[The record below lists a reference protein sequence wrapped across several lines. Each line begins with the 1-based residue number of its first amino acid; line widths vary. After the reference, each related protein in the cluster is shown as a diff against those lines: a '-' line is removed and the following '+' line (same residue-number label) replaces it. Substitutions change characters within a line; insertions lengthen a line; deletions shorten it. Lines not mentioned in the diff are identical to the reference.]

1 MTGAWII
8 ALAIVADAFV
18 GDPPSW
24 PHLVRYIGRAITFLE
39 GRLRPLSSSP
49 FGLRLTGL
57 FLVLLVV
64 GGFAVAAAL
73 CLALAGA
80 LATALAWL
88 LALLLA
94 WQCISA
100 GQLWREA
107 RSVLAALEGGDLG
120 LARGRLSMIVGRE
133 TQKLDP
139 EGVRRAVVETVA
151 ENFNDG
157 VVAPLLYL
165 ALLGPVGAVA
175 YKAINTLDSM
185 VGYRDERYQYLGWA
199 AARLDDL
206 AGWLPA
212 RLSALLLMAACP
224 LLGLNA
230 GRAWRIAQRDHAA
243 HKSPNSA
250 WPEAA
255 AAGALGVRLGGPNYY
270 HGGLLDKPWIN
281 PEGGPTTALQATQC
295 VHLMQVATVLSAG
308 GAFFLAWG
316 LGWWA

>member
-1 MTGAWII
+1 MVAAWII
-8 ALAIVADAFV
+8 CLAVVADALL

-39 GRLRPLSSSP
+39 GRLRPLVSSP
-49 FGLRLTGL
+49 FGLRLGGV
-57 FLVLLVV
+57 LVMLLVV
-64 GGFAVAAAL
+64 GGFALAAGL
-73 CLALAGA
+73 TLGLADVLAA
-80 LATALAWL
+80 PLAWL
-88 LALLLA
+88 LALILC

-120 LARGRLSMIVGRE
+120 SARSRLAMIVGRD
-133 TQKLDP
+133 TQNLDHK
-139 EGVRRAVVETVA
+139 GVRRAVVETVA

-157 VVAPLLYL
+157 VVAPLLYM
-165 ALLGPVGAVA
+165 ALFGPVGAVA

-185 VGYRDERYQYLGWA
+185 VGYRNERYRDLGWA
-199 AARLDDL
+199 SARLDDL

-212 RLSALLLMAACP
+212 RLSALLLVAACP
-224 LLGLNA
+224 FIGLEA
-230 GRAWRIAQRDHAA
+230 GEAWRAVQRDHGA

-255 AAGALGVRLGGPNYY
+255 TAGALRVRLGGPNYY
-270 HGGLLDKPWIN
+270 HGSLLEKPWIN
-281 PEGGPTTALQATQC
+281 QAGGPTEAPQAEQC
-295 VHLMQVATVLSAG
+295 VHLMQVATILASG

-316 LGWWA
+316 LGWWG

>member
-1 MTGAWII
+1 MSDAWII
-8 ALAIVADAFV
+8 ALAMLVDALL
-18 GDPPSW
+18 GDPPTW
-24 PHLVRYIGRAITFLE
+24 PHLVRYIGRAIVFME
-39 GRLRPLSSSP
+39 GHLRSLVTSPL
-49 FGLRLTGL
+49 GLRLAGVL
-57 FLVLLVV
+57 LVFLVV
-64 GGFAVAAAL
+64 GGAALATAL

-80 LATALAWL
+80 LAPSLAWL
-88 LALLLA
+88 LALLLC

-120 LARGRLSMIVGRE
+120 LARSRLSMIVGRE
-133 TQKLDP
+133 TQNLDP

-157 VVAPLLYL
+157 VVAPLLYM

-185 VGYRDERYQYLGWA
+185 VGYRDERYRDLGWA

-212 RLSALLLMAACP
+212 RLSALLLAAASP
-224 LLGLNA
+224 LLGLKA
-230 GRAWRIAQRDHAA
+230 GDAWRAAQRDHGA

-270 HGGLLDKPWIN
+270 HGSLVENPWIN
-281 PEGGPTTALQATQC
+281 PAGGPAQAPQAEQC
-295 VHLMQVATVLSAG
+295 VHLMQVATILAGG